1 METYSEVKYEG
12 NIYRRKDKDDPDEV
26 RGYYRHAGE
35 PLWLVLVPEVYNDLP
50 KELQDFLDGKKMAH
64 EYDMYPRDEQV
75 GGDHYKKL
83 NPEPIDLIRRWFT
96 PEEYAGYL
104 RGNIIKYLARYK
116 EKGGVQDLEK
126 AQQYLGWLIDLEKGN
141 EH

>member
-1 METYSEVKYEG
+1 MPTY
-12 NIYRRKDKDDPDEV
+12 PDERV
-26 RGYYRHAGE
+26 NVVFKA
-35 PLWLVLVPEVYNDLP
+35 LP
-50 KELQDFLDGKKMAH
+50 KEFQDYLDGKTK
-64 EYDMYPRDEQV
+64 DLNFSRDKQV
-75 GGDHYKKL
+75 GGNHYKKL

-104 RGNIIKYLARYK
+104 RGNVIKYLARYK

>member
-1 METYSEVKYEG
+1 METYSEIKYEG
-12 NIYRRKDKDDPDEV
+12 NIYRRKEKDDPDEV
-26 RGYYRHAGE
+26 CGRYRDVDESVWHGLTYE
-35 PLWLVLVPEVYNDLP
+35 SYKKLP

-64 EYDMYPRDEQV
+64 EYDMYPRDKQV

-83 NPEPIDLIRRWFT
+83 NPEPIDLMRMWFT

-104 RGNIIKYLARYK
+104 RGNVIKYLARYK

-126 AQQYLGWLIDLEKGN
+126 AQQYLEWLIDLEKGN